1 MKKPVSFYSEGCRL
15 VGDVYYPDGPAG
27 MRPRAGIVLGHGYT
41 GRHRESHGCIIWS
54 RATIRKFEAELAYLG
69 IMTPGEITLN
79 VVRND
84 PADNRYLECALEGA
98 AGVRRA
104 AVRRRQPV
112 SRRIPARSRARA
124 CRRRRRRD
132 RASTPGGAGPRSR

>member
-1 MKKPVSFYSEGCRL
+1 VKKPVSFYSEGCRL

-98 AGVRRA
+98 ADYVVSGDQDLLDLHEHNGIRIVRPR
-104 AVRRRQPV
+104 VFLETLRSHHR
-112 SRRIPARSRARA
+112 PASQE
-124 CRRRRRRD
+124 D
-132 RASTPGGAGPRSR
+132 

>member
-98 AGVRRA
+98 ADYVVSGDQDLLDLHEHNGIRIVRPR
-104 AVRRRQPV
+104 VFLETLRSHHR
-112 SRRIPARSRARA
+112 PASQE
-124 CRRRRRRD
+124 D
-132 RASTPGGAGPRSR
+132 